1 MAKPDKRRLSHRPT
15 AAATLRQQIAV
26 RRAIADQ
33 VVSLANLLRC
43 PVLNDAGTRI
53 GKVSDIVVRWD
64 AGVSHPPV
72 VGILIGVGS
81 GFALLDRRDVEL
93 TQAEV
98 RLRSGRQMVSR
109 PVWRE
114 GDVALARDV
123 LDHQL
128 VDIAGVQVVRAA
140 DVYLLHG
147 PHGWELALP
156 AASVDT
162 KVLLSIT
169 SSIRNRTTGSRS
181 DDGFQPR
188 ASICCF
194 RNTKQE
200 PNPAASPTR
209 NTLCRR
215 VLEKR
220 GSFRADRSLG

>member
-109 PVWRE
+109 PVRRRGTSPW
-114 GDVALARDV
+114 
-123 LDHQL
+123 
-128 VDIAGVQVVRAA
+128 
-140 DVYLLHG
+140 
-147 PHGWELALP
+147 P
-156 AASVDT
+156 ATS
-162 KVLLSIT
+162 SIT
-169 SSIRNRTTGSRS
+169 SSSTSPACRSSGQPMSICSTDPMVGSWRSRRQALTRKSFCPLLAPFAIGPRVPDQTTGSNRELRS
-181 DDGFQPR
+181 
-188 ASICCF
+188 
-194 RNTKQE
+194 
-200 PNPAASPTR
+200 AAFETQSRSPTR
-209 NTLCRR
+209 RLHQRVTLCAA
-215 VLEKR
+215 
-220 GSFRADRSLG
+220 GY